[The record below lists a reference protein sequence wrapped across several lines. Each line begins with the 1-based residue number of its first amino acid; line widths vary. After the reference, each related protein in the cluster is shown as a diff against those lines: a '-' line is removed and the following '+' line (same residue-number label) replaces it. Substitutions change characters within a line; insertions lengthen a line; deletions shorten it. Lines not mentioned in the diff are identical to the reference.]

1 MWSLVLD
8 RVGKVVVV
16 VVTVE
21 VSARLSTDN
30 LA

>member
-16 VVTVE
+16 VVMVE